1 MDITPYQIVVP
12 LFSLLMLV
20 YAWSLVMR
28 QRKTVWEGIL
38 WTLFWGALASIALF
52 PGNLQYLSAVTGIKK
67 NENAAVVT
75 AICILFFIV
84 FYMVIRIEELEQ
96 RIVKIVRDEALH
108 DAGIASAPKT
118 DAKA

>member
-1 MDITPYQIVVP
+1 MEVTPYQIVVP

-28 QRKTVWEGIL
+28 QRKTVWEGVL
-38 WTLFWGALASIALF
+38 WTVFWGVLAYIALF

-67 NENAAVVT
+67 NENAAVIS
-75 AICILFFIV
+75 ALGILFFIV

-96 RIVKIVRDEALH
+96 RIVKVVRDDALDEAMKR
-108 DAGIASAPKT
+108 STK
-118 DAKA
+118 